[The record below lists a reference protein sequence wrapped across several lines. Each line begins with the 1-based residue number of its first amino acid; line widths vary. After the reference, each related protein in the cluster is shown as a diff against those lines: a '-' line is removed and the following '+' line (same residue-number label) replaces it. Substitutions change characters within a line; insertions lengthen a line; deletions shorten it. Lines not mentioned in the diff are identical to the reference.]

1 MMKYRFLILT
11 FFAALLVGCK
21 ENQWMD
27 WKAQNDL
34 WLEQNITAHQN
45 DPNFHVLSDGLQD
58 RIIADPGAINN
69 EVQPNA
75 DATVTC
81 DYTGTLINGYEFDY
95 GNGVTFGMSNLV
107 SGFSE
112 ALRKIHQHG
121 DIEIFVPYY
130 LGYDEEVFTNDK
142 IGDAEGNGTEGTQSY
157 IPPYSVMIFTVHLS
171 SVSN

>member
-1 MMKYRFLILT
+1 MNDMKYKFLILT

-34 WLEQNITAHQN
+34 WLEQNIVAHQD
-45 DPNFHVLSDGLQD
+45 DPNFHVLSDGLQY
-58 RIIADPGAINN
+58 RIIADPTPD
-69 EVQPNA
+69 ETHPNA
-75 DATVTC
+75 TSTIIC
-81 DYTGTLINGYEFDY
+81 DYTGKLINGYQFD
-95 GNGVTFGMSNLV
+95 GGTAQFTMSNLV
-107 SGFSE
+107 TGFSE
-112 ALRKIHQHG
+112 ALRKIHTHG
-121 DIEIFVPYY
+121 DIEIYVPYY

-157 IPPYSVMIFTVHLS
+157 IPPYSVMIFNVHLS